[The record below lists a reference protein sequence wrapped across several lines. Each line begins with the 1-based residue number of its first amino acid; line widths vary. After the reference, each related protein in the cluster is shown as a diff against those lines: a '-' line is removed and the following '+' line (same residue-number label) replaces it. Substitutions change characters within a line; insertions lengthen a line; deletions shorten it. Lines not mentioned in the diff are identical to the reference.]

1 MDEFLKPLMR
11 WVNAKNAAE
20 VIINRYE
27 EVILECH
34 GEEPKAHRDPQLN
47 QEYFERLAR
56 MLSNKLEIID
66 FEKKPILAT
75 KLPGGHRLQL
85 NIGSFVLSGIAVSVR
100 VASTREFTFADYACD
115 DATIALLTRA
125 MAEGLNIVISGG
137 TFSGKTQFMNAL
149 GKFVPEGQ
157 RLLTAEDVDELKIG
171 HVHNQARFIVNRLA
185 TREDI
190 TYRDVIDSMTRMR
203 PDRIWVGEM
212 SIQNTW
218 ILLRLLDTGH
228 SGLLTTIHA
237 DSPAGVFDAIERNIQ
252 LAGYDTAGVRQFF
265 TDKLDLI
272 VQIRRRPGTH
282 VREVSQI
289 YQRGQPVPARPA
301 LFELVPSP

>member
-1 MDEFLKPLMR
+1 MR
-11 WVNAKNAAE
+11 WVNYKNAAE
-20 VIINRYE
+20 IIINRYE

-34 GEEPKAHRDPQLN
+34 GEDPRPIRDPALN

-56 MLSNKLEIID
+56 LLSNKLEVID

-100 VASTREFTFADYACD
+100 VASTREFTLENYACD
-115 DATIALLTRA
+115 TESIDLLKRA
-125 MAEGLNIVISGG
+125 MKEGLNIVISGG

-149 GKFVPEGQ
+149 GKFVPDGQ
-157 RLLTAEDVDELKIG
+157 RLLTAEDVDELKID

-252 LAGYDTAGVRQFF
+252 LAGYDTAGVRAFF
-265 TDKLDLI
+265 MEKLDMI
-272 VQIRRRPGTH
+272 VQIRRHPGTH
-282 VREVSQI
+282 IREVSQI
-289 YQRGQPVPARPA
+289 YLRGQPLPAKPS
-301 LFELVPSP
+301 LFHSSTTKETEFV

>member
-1 MDEFLKPLMR
+1 MDEFLRPLMR
-11 WVNAKNAAE
+11 WVNHKNAAE
-20 VIINRYE
+20 VLVNRFG
-27 EVILECH
+27 EVIVECH
-34 GEEPKAHRDPQLN
+34 GEDPRPIKDPALT

-56 MLSNKLEIID
+56 MLSNKLEIKD

-85 NIGSFVLSGIAVSVR
+85 NIGSFVLSGIALSVR
-100 VASTREFTFADYACD
+100 VASTKEYRLDDYACSPE
-115 DATIALLTRA
+115 TVELLTKA
-125 MAEGLNIVISGG
+125 LVDGLNIVISGG

-149 GKFVPEGQ
+149 GKFIPDKQ
-157 RLLTAEDVDELKIG
+157 RLLTAEDVDELKLD
-171 HVHNQARFIVNRLA
+171 HVHNLVRFVVNRLS
-185 TREDI
+185 TREEI

-228 SGLLTTIHA
+228 AGLLTTIHA
-237 DSPAGVFDAIERNIQ
+237 DCPAGVFDAIERNIQ
-252 LAGYDTAGVRQFF
+252 LAGFDRTGVRDYFMN
-265 TDKLDLI
+265 KIDLV

-282 VREVSQI
+282 VREVSAI
-289 YQRGQPVPARPA
+289 HRRGDDLSATPS
-301 LFELVPSP
+301 LFH